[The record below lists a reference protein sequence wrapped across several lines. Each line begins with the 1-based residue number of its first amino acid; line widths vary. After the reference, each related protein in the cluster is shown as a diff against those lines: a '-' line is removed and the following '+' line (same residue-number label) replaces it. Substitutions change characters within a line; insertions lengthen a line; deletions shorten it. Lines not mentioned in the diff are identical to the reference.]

1 MISRHKKGLWLTFLF
16 NFLQRIAQLAVSV
29 FVYIATTGCSFL
41 QATDVFFIQGYT
53 VLGSSCIP
61 VPGAIGVSDYLMLD
75 GFSTIMSEAQAVNL
89 ELLSRSLSF
98 YLCVFIC
105 GISVLIRYFTIKKR
119 GKKL

>member
-1 MISRHKKGLWLTFLF
+1 
-16 NFLQRIAQLAVSV
+16 V
-29 FVYIATTGCSFL
+29 FVYIATTGCSFW

-61 VPGAIGVSDYLMLD
+61 IPGAIGVSDYLMLD